1 MSVIIDAIKPD
12 VQLSI
17 VEIVVWLSINFSI
30 ILFRLDCS
38 IDMFLSQY
46 ITIRRSPIIQA
57 CVSCF
62 VFMLTLV
69 FALHY
74 INFLLIFP
82 LLGHKLRLYHMPVD
96 AVRCLQFLRCSL
108 LPGDTI
114 LKHHDMIGTINCA
127 HPVRD
132 NENCL
137 ILDQLGYGLLDYQ
150 FIVHIK

>member
-1 MSVIIDAIKPD
+1 MAFNQFFYDSISFGLFHRYVPFAIYHDSPFANHASMC
-12 VQLSI
+12 V
-17 VEIVVWLSINFSI
+17 
-30 ILFRLDCS
+30 LF
-38 IDMFLSQY
+38 
-46 ITIRRSPIIQA
+46 
-57 CVSCF
+57 CF
-62 VFMLTLV
+62 HAHFGLR
-69 FALHY
+69 AHY

-82 LLGHKLRLYHMPVD
+82 LFGHKLRFYHMPVD
-96 AVRCLQFLRCSL
+96 AVRFLQFLRCSL

-150 FIVHIK
+150 FIAHIK